1 MANLINAVDN
11 TANST
16 LNVGYQSVG
25 KKYTFLSRKR
35 NELYNTGKVAIPLR
49 SCLLHNKSPE
59 NLTIIT
65 QPKWITDLFAE
76 TFDYDTGEYTAEVY
90 QTNSFKSSNGRKI
103 KALDKFC
110 KHFQPLYRNK
120 SVTLLF
126 YTLTCANQS
135 KTDIK
140 GVMHT
145 LRKRL
150 QRKGVKMYGYIWTSE
165 VSEELHWHYHF
176 CLSTERLKLKG
187 QKLPK
192 YLKVDDVWGAR
203 CQVEFVK
210 KNVRHYM
217 AKYFAKHNFKILND
231 DKDRCIRSYG
241 LSIPRTIK

>member
-1 MANLINAVDN
+1 MVKVTSSAQTSKKID
-11 TANST
+11 
-16 LNVGYQSVG
+16 YQSVG

-35 NELYNTGKVAIPLR
+35 NELYESGKIALSLR

-65 QPKWITDLFAE
+65 QPKWITDLYAE

-90 QTNSFKSSNGRKI
+90 QTNSFKSANGRKI

-110 KHFQPLYRNK
+110 KHFQPLYSNR
-120 SVTLLF
+120 SVSLLF
-126 YTLTCANQS
+126 YTLSVANQS

-140 GVMHT
+140 GVMNT

-150 QRKGVKMYGYIWTSE
+150 HRKGLKMYGYIWTSE

-176 CLSTERLKLKG
+176 CLATERLNLKG
-187 QKLPK
+187 QKIPN

-217 AKYFAKHNFKILND
+217 AKYFAKHNSRILD
-231 DKDRCIRSYG
+231 DSKNRCVRSYG
-241 LSIPRTIK
+241 LSMPKTTK